1 MRYVDLYW
9 RDWSSF
15 QLAGTVSGQA
25 AFDKPVR
32 PAALCEHEGAGNRI
46 LEKAEGTEMD
56 GVREREETEN

>member
-1 MRYVDLYW
+1 M
-9 RDWSSF
+9 
-15 QLAGTVSGQA
+15 SGQA